1 MQASI
6 KSADQRGRTKS
17 NDEGFLFHG
26 DSHWS
31 QKNSEP
37 DFFSFLP
44 IAHILGKKKAKK
56 RKRGSKREENKKEA
70 EGPQG
75 AKPKAVD
82 ENKGLVTKEERNVGA
97 VASTVYKKYMV
108 AGGGYLKFS
117 LVYFGFILSA
127 ANGLA
132 TVSWVSYWTTDATY
146 EKHSQEFYLGLY
158 ALFACK

>member
-1 MQASI
+1 MFAFDDLNG
-6 KSADQRGRTKS
+6 KDGGEVHRLL
-17 NDEGFLFHG
+17 NDL
-26 DSHWS
+26 
-31 QKNSEP
+31 
-37 DFFSFLP
+37 
-44 IAHILGKKKAKK
+44 ATGKDAAKKAKK